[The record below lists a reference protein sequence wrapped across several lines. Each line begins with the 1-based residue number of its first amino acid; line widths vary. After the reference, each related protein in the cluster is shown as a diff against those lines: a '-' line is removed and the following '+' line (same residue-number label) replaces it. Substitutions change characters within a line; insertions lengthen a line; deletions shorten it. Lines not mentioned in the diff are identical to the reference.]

1 MLVKDFIETREDGH
15 TWYDLHSDTKG
26 KAVRIVEL
34 DEIYGNITM
43 RDDDPH
49 TFEEVDDPDYDPE
62 MDKEEESS
70 EEPVQTDEP
79 SNLELD

>member
-34 DEIYGNITM
+34 NEIYGGIAM

-49 TFEEVDDPDYDPE
+49 TFEEVDDPNYDP
-62 MDKEEESS
+62 DHDLEEEN
-70 EEPVQTDEP
+70 EDE
-79 SNLELD
+79 SHESL